1 MAVRSP
7 VTLPGHRAGQ
17 APANAGLIL
26 PPKTFTSDDPLALLF
41 VPFMRTPV
49 GVRSWALFAIFSLHT
64 TAVSLPHIAAGEL
77 VETMGQR
84 NWSTP

>member
-26 PPKTFTSDDPLALLF
+26 PPKTFTSDHPLALLF
-41 VPFMRTPV
+41 VPSVRTPV

-64 TAVSLPHIAAGEL
+64 TAVSLPHIAAGEHL
-77 VETMGQR
+77 KTMGQR
-84 NWSTP
+84 TWSAP

>member
-26 PPKTFTSDDPLALLF
+26 PPETLTSDDPVALLF
-41 VPFMRTPV
+41 VAFMRTPV

-64 TAVSLPHIAAGEL
+64 TAVFLPHIVASEL
-77 VETMGQR
+77 VKRMCQLS
-84 NWSTP
+84 WSSP